1 MISMRSAFLLAL
13 ASSAS
18 LLPAAAFAQTETP
31 PADETATS
39 DDSGLGDII
48 VTARR
53 REENLQSV
61 PIAVTAFTDEALEQK
76 GVTDRTS
83 LADNT
88 PSLFTISGGYPRE
101 FAYFALRGQGPAFGS
116 TPGVVNYFAEVPPID
131 FEWYL
136 RNA

>member
-18 LLPAAAFAQTETP
+18 LLPAAAFAQTEAP

-39 DDSGLGDII
+39 DDSGLTDII

-53 REENLQSV
+53 REEKLQDV

-76 GVTDRTS
+76 ASPIAPHSPITRLRCSRSAAVIRASSPISRCAAKARRSDRRPAS
-83 LADNT
+83 
-88 PSLFTISGGYPRE
+88 SIISPKCRT
-101 FAYFALRGQGPAFGS
+101 A
-116 TPGVVNYFAEVPPID
+116 
-131 FEWYL
+131 
-136 RNA
+136 

>member
-61 PIAVTAFTDEALEQK
+61 PIAVTGNPRTPAAGSGCAWVCCALA
-76 GVTDRTS
+76 T
-83 LADNT
+83 
-88 PSLFTISGGYPRE
+88 
-101 FAYFALRGQGPAFGS
+101 
-116 TPGVVNYFAEVPPID
+116 
-131 FEWYL
+131 
-136 RNA
+136 

>member
-1 MISMRSAFLLAL
+1 MMSMRSAFLVAL
-13 ASSAS
+13 ACSAS
-18 LLPAAAFAQTETP
+18 LLPAAAFAQADAA
-31 PADETATS
+31 PADQPDTS
-39 DDSGLGDII
+39 AEDGRGLNDII

-53 REENLQSV
+53 REEKLQDV

-116 TPGVVNYFAEVPPID
+116 TPGVVNYFA
-131 FEWYL
+131 
-136 RNA
+136 